1 MIRAVRT
8 LDISFSSGCGA
19 KLDVVFV
26 VERSAVTSHY
36 VRYIRHFLVQFSRNF
51 RIGTSHVRDGLSTS
65 MERVAFAQC

>member
-1 MIRAVRT
+1 MNIRESLPVT
-8 LDISFSSGCGA
+8 LETFSSGCGA

-51 RIGTSHVRDGLSTS
+51 RIGTSHVRDV
-65 MERVAFAQC
+65 ERVVFAQF